1 MPTNEEIIII
11 SGFKTKVNYY
21 GWFTVPA
28 WLLIVGP
35 LAIGF
40 VAGAWIF

>member
-1 MPTNEEIIII
+1 MPSNTEIIII
-11 SGFKTKVNYY
+11 SGFKTRVNYY

-35 LAIGF
+35 LVVGLIVGKLL
-40 VAGAWIF
+40 